1 MNRRMLLAFLFV
13 LLAAGSAWPAAL
25 REDVDADVALIRGLK
40 TLSGVQLSIA
50 YPINNALAYDFF
62 VPCLDYADV
71 ATANTAQ
78 SAILRDVESDTRN
91 AVVDIYGK
99 LDYHAAYKGR
109 DNLRERA
116 LTAAIELLGD
126 RIVEESDGRNLGY
139 LCALTTRF
147 ERVETDFNAAAS
159 VFADAY
165 AAHAGGDAIF
175 DLPLMRALT
184 SAQFWPSDEAR
195 QRIAALGEARAT
207 LLARADP
214 LRAAFL
220 YAYTSLA
227 HPDVREFLR
236 LADAGIRTSPSDR
249 LALEIVAF
257 SRMSEMIDPDAATQL
272 ELLRNIFSRPLPTRR
287 GAEMLPVDH
296 LDRVTRAAI
305 ESYINMPYEHYT
317 AQDYDTAI
325 RIMEGAELIHDEVR
339 AMEDQLTVDPQ
350 SGTWSKR
357 FLFLNFQTQDYRRM
371 VGRHRVDLVRQMQVA
386 KGTPADIDRSLTASI
401 LNAAGTMS
409 NTLMQAYNPAYRDV
423 WKYGKTEDL
432 ARSLALYETTGEE
445 RFFDLALVAV
455 QSTFLNLT
463 DLSLRW
469 QKLRT
474 STRSRNHEQLVTNA
488 QRLMFGFEPEMMQL
502 LDYIQSVQVGDRPVS
517 RAQLNEIHRR
527 YRAAAEPF
535 NGRHALLQ
543 QMRERLPQAEQIL
556 AADVPRLQAIR
567 AAIRPQEAVIYI
579 ARVDDD
585 YLRFLITK
593 NTSRVVHSR
602 DSERRVRNLV
612 AGMVANLT
620 PNGSGRYD
628 EFDRETARALYDL
641 TIAPLES
648 ELGSV
653 DRIVW
658 IGPDALAGLSPE
670 VFVDDSGALLFDR
683 FTVSLNSSLTDF
695 VESRGASRATR
706 KDTLRLMAVAAP
718 QSSASDLA
726 CLTGGDCPA
735 PQEGRRFRSAGTG
748 GNGQIALAP
757 LPETASEVFA
767 LSRALEPV
775 DTQLLLGPDARV
787 SKVLKQAGK
796 GAWDLLAFATHGVP
810 GDRLEPIGLNEP
822 ALLLGRPQ
830 DGRESFMSTSEIA
843 TLRLRGNPVV
853 VLSACDT
860 ARASNGS
867 IYFDSLSGFYQAFR
881 LAGASGVVA
890 TQWEVSSDAAQR
902 LIPDF
907 VRRVRDGD
915 SFADALHNAKVQLRD
930 NSPDALRH
938 PGYWMPFAFLG
949 DGGASF

>member
-1 MNRRMLLAFLFV
+1 MLVLF
-13 LLAAGSAWPAAL
+13 ATGSAWPAEL

-40 TLSGVQLSIA
+40 TLSSVQLSIA
-50 YPINNALAYDFF
+50 YPVNNALAYDFF

-71 ATANTAQ
+71 ATARLAQ

-126 RIVEESDGRNLGY
+126 QIVDDSDGRNLGY

-147 ERVETDFNAAAS
+147 ERVETDFDAAVS
-159 VFADAY
+159 IFAESY
-165 AAHAGGDAIF
+165 ATHAGGDAIF

-184 SAQFWPSDEAR
+184 SAQFWPSNEAR
-195 QRIAALGEARAT
+195 QRVAALGEARAAK
-207 LLARADP
+207 LARVDP
-214 LRAAFL
+214 LRAAFF
-220 YAYTSLA
+220 YAYTALA

-236 LADAGIRTSPSDR
+236 LADAGIRTSPTDR
-249 LALEIVAF
+249 LALEIIAF
-257 SRMSEMIDPDAATQL
+257 SRMSEMIEPDAATQL

-305 ESYINMPYEHYT
+305 ENYINMPYEHYT
-317 AQDYDTAI
+317 AQDYNTAI

-339 AMEDQLTVDPQ
+339 AMEDQLTVDPRAN
-350 SGTWSKR
+350 TWSKR

-371 VGRHRVDLVRQMQVA
+371 VGRHRIDLVRQMRVA
-386 KGTPADIDRSLTASI
+386 KETPTDIDRALTASI
-401 LNAAGTMS
+401 LNSADTLS

-432 ARSLALYETTGEE
+432 ARSLALFEASGEE

-474 STRSRNHEQLVTNA
+474 STRSRKQEQLVISA

-502 LDYIQSVQVGDRPVS
+502 LDYIQSVQVGDRPMS
-517 RAQLNEIHRR
+517 RVQLNEIHRR

-543 QMRERLPQAEQIL
+543 QMRERLPQTEQVL
-556 AADVPRLQAIR
+556 AADVPRLQTIR
-567 AAIRPQEAVIYI
+567 AAIRPREAVIYI

-593 NTSRVVHSR
+593 ESSRVVHSR

-612 AGMVANLT
+612 AGMVDNLT

-628 EFDRETARALYDL
+628 EFDQEAARALYDL
-641 TIAPLES
+641 TIGPLES
-648 ELGSV
+648 ELGSI

-670 VFVDDSGALLFDR
+670 VYVDESGSLLFDR

-695 VESRGASRATR
+695 VESRGASRTKR
-706 KDTLRLMAVAAP
+706 QDTLRLLAVAAP
-718 QSSASDLA
+718 QSSATELA
-726 CLTGGDCPA
+726 CLMSGDCPA
-735 PQEGRRFRSAGTG
+735 PKEGRRFRSAGTDD
-748 GNGQIALAP
+748 NQQITLAP
-757 LPETASEVFA
+757 LPETASEVLA

-775 DTQLLLGPDARV
+775 EPQLLLGPDARV
-787 SKVLKQAGK
+787 ANVLNQAGK
-796 GAWDLLAFATHGVP
+796 GPWDLLAIATHGVP

-822 ALLLGRPQ
+822 ALLLGRPE
-830 DGRESFMSTSEIA
+830 DGRVSFMSTSEIA
-843 TLRLRGNPVV
+843 SLRLPGNPIV

-907 VRRVRDGD
+907 VRRVREGRP
-915 SFADALHNAKVQLRD
+915 FADALHEAKVQLR
-930 NSPDALRH
+930 NDAPNALKH